1 MANAL
6 KVITASASDTNGSG
20 ADLAADT
27 DRILYKVGGSV
38 TASII
43 VGFHVSNIVTNTI
56 KITVTVNSDTTSV
69 STLFG
74 VSGGNGTNGVNKPA
88 FLVKDVAIPE
98 SSTIELLSGNKIF
111 LGPTDEIK
119 IQCDTAA
126 GFNTILSFVEQT

>member
-111 LGPTDEIK
+111 LQTTDIVK
-119 IQCDTAA
+119 IQSDTAA
-126 GFNTILSFVEQT
+126 SFNCVFSFVEQT

>member
-1 MANAL
+1 MANTL

-56 KITVTVNSDTTSV
+56 KITVTISSDTASNA
-69 STLFG
+69 SAFG
-74 VSGGNGTNGVNKPA
+74 GGNNRDS
-88 FLVKDVAIPE
+88 FLVKNVPIPE
-98 SSTIELLSGNKIF
+98 GSTIELLSGNKIF
-111 LGPTDEIK
+111 LNTTDIIK
-119 IQCDTAA
+119 IQSDTAVS
-126 GFNTILSFVEQT
+126 FNCVLSFVEQDV